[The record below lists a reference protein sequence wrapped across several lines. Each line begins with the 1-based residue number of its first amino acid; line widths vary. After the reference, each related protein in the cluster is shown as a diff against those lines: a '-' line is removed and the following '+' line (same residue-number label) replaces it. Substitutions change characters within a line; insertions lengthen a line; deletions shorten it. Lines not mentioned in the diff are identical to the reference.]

1 MKVLRT
7 NNQVVYNAEKPNQ
20 PAYIYL
26 RIAGSQTIFLTGEH
40 HISSQYYRIENGKGY
55 LLKAEENKF
64 TKEQWEQLRSSILQ
78 GEYAAFDTL
87 SNDGHQ
93 QALYLGALALIGQG
107 QIYGTLPQ
115 DWSFF
120 DVTPELEA
128 IHTSSILF

>member
-7 NNQVVYNAEKPNQ
+7 KNQVVYNAEKPLQ

-26 RIAGSQTIFLTGEH
+26 RISGSQTVFLTGEH

-55 LLKAEENKF
+55 LLKAEENTF
-64 TKEQWEQLRSSILQ
+64 SAEQWEQLRGSILT
-78 GEYAAFDTL
+78 GDYAIFDNL

-115 DWSFF
+115 DWEFF
-120 DVTPELEA
+120 DIAPEQSA